1 MPEIRLKLPR
11 QHDGQ
16 RKVAAEAKRFNV
28 LQCGRRWGKT
38 TFGTDLLIAPA
49 LAGYPSAWFAPTY
62 KLLSEVWRTAIQVLQ
77 PVTRASNVQEKRIEL
92 VTGGV
97 IEFWSLDDNDPARG
111 RKYKRAVVD
120 EAGIVRNLES
130 AWQEAIRPTL
140 TDFKGDAWFLG
151 TPKGRNFFHR
161 LYAKGEATERDWASW
176 RMPTTTNPHID
187 PDEVEAARRDLPPAV
202 FNQEFLGIP
211 ADDGGNP
218 FGLTAIHA
226 CSRGVTEPTGNPSV
240 VFGVDLAKS
249 YDWTVVCG
257 LDEEG
262 QVSVLER
269 WQSDWGQTRRRVAE
283 LVKGAPA
290 LVDSTGVGD
299 PVVEDLQRA
308 GVAVEGFKFSQ
319 SSKQQLMEGLAA
331 AIQQQAVSFPEGWL
345 TNELEAFEYEYT
357 RSGVRYSAPEGLHDD
372 GVMALA
378 LAWRKRGR
386 GVDMSIFD
394 DGAGVSVH
402 TV

>member
-1 MPEIRLKLPR
+1 VPEIRLKLPR
-11 QHDGQ
+11 RHAGQ
-16 RKVAAEAKRFNV
+16 VKVASEAKRFNV

-38 TFGTDLLIAPA
+38 TFGTDMLIGPA
-49 LAGYPSAWFAPTY
+49 LNGYPTAWFAPTY
-62 KLLSEVWRTAIQVLQ
+62 KLLAEVWRVVLSTLT
-77 PVTRASNVQEKRIEL
+77 PVIRATNVQEKRIEL

-97 IEFWSLDDNDPARG
+97 IDFWSLDDSDPARG

-120 EAGIVRNLES
+120 EAGIVRNLE
-130 AWQEAIRPTL
+130 AGWQEAIRPTL

-161 LYAKGEATERDWASW
+161 LYAKGESGETEWASW

-187 PDEVEAARRDLPPAV
+187 PAEVEAAKRDLPPAV

-218 FGLTAIHA
+218 FGLTKIHA
-226 CSRGVTEPTGNPSV
+226 CKSATLPASDPV

-257 LDEEG
+257 LDDDG
-262 QVSVLER
+262 RVCVLER
-269 WQSDWGQTRRRVAE
+269 WQSDWGQTKRRILDLCSGV
-283 LVKGAPA
+283 PA

-308 GVAVEGFKFSQ
+308 GVAVEGFKFTA

-331 AIQQQAVSFPEGWL
+331 AIQQEAVQFPDGWL
-345 TNELEAFEYEYT
+345 LNELEAFEYEY
-357 RSGVRYSAPEGLHDD
+357 RPGGIRYSAPEGLHDD

-386 GVDMSIFD
+386 GFDMSIFE